1 LDELSQLREQV
12 RRIQRV
18 VDELMTGGVFHVRE
32 HQVLVDA
39 ASHVRA
45 TSDAGQSFA
54 HNTITV
60 VLYEDEDYD
69 ALGEYDATTGVFT
82 ALAAG
87 RYLVCAGILFAATT
101 AWAATEESWLAAYL
115 GGTLYTVLD
124 REVDHTS
131 ANNTLHL
138 AGSAVV
144 EMAAGDALGVRAF
157 QFTGGALALVASGV
171 YNVLTIDR
179 LL

>member
-1 LDELSQLREQV
+1 VDELTQLREQV
-12 RRIQRV
+12 RRIER
-18 VDELMTGGVFHVRE
+18 ELDAMRAGGVFHVRA

-45 TSDAGQSFA
+45 TSNAGQSFD

-69 ALGEYDATTGVFT
+69 TLEEYDAATGVFT
-82 ALAAG
+82 ARQAG
-87 RYLVCAGILFAATT
+87 PRLVCAGILFAATT
-101 AWAATEESWLAAYL
+101 AWAATEESWLAAYK
-115 GGTLYTVLD
+115 GGALYTVLD

-144 EMAAGDALGVRAF
+144 NLAAGDALDVRAF